1 MEHSKLNILIIDD
14 HPLFRKGMISI
25 LQNYTP
31 TINIYEANRLN
42 TAEDII
48 LNKKID
54 LVTLD
59 LNLPEEDGTRFLIK
73 YAKREFKVL
82 VITSY
87 NSSFL
92 AKELLNKGANGYI
105 KKENLFENLI
115 EGIEKVMNGEIFMD
129 EKYEEVEDNFDSLTI
144 SEMTSKYFSLTQ
156 AEKDIFKLLA
166 EGKNPKEIASIT
178 GKSYK
183 TVENQ
188 KSSIISKMSIKSEIQ
203 IYQIALRLN
212 LISI

>member
-1 MEHSKLNILIIDD
+1 MSISNLNILIIDD

-25 LQNYTP
+25 LQNYGPTP
-31 TINIYEANRLN
+31 NIYEANNLSI
-42 TAEDII
+42 AEDII
-48 LNKKID
+48 SNNKID

-59 LNLPEEDGTRFLIK
+59 LNLPVDDGTKFLTK
-73 YAKREFKVL
+73 NSKRGFKIL
-82 VITSY
+82 IITSY

-92 AKELLNKGANGYI
+92 VNELLNRGANGYI

-115 EGIEKVMNGEIFMD
+115 EGIKKVMQGEVFLD
-129 EKYEEVEDNFDSLTI
+129 EEYKDSIESLTI
-144 SEMTSKYFSLTQ
+144 SEMASRYFSLTQ
-156 AEKDIFKLLA
+156 AEKDLFKLLA
-166 EGKNPKEIASIT
+166 EGKNPKEIASIM

-188 KSSIISKMSIKSEIQ
+188 RSSIISKMSIKSDIQ
-203 IYQIALRLN
+203 IYKIALRLN